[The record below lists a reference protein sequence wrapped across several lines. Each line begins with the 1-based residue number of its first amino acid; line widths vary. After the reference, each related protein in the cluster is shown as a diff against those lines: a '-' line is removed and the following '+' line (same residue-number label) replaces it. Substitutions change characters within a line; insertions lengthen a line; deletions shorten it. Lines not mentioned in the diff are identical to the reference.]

1 MTGPLFAQL
10 CVNRKKLFDIV
21 SPTKT
26 GRIRAKMIEI
36 ITPEV
41 LNQDRQRSSGP
52 HKYSKSC
59 STCVLGRGF
68 EREAPGTGAF
78 P

>member
-1 MTGPLFAQL
+1 MTGPLFGQFRL
-10 CVNRKKLFDIV
+10 NPETFFPVV
-21 SPTKT
+21 SPTRT

-41 LNQDRQRSSGP
+41 LSQDRQRSSGP

>member
-1 MTGPLFAQL
+1 MIGPLFGQFRL
-10 CVNRKKLFDIV
+10 NPQNKIPTV
-21 SPTKT
+21 SPTRT

-59 STCVLGRGF
+59 NTCVHGRGF

>member
-1 MTGPLFAQL
+1 MTGPLFGQF
-10 CVNRKKLFDIV
+10 CVNPLKKIARG
-21 SPTKT
+21 SPTRT

>member
-1 MTGPLFAQL
+1 MIGPLFGQF
-10 CVNRKKLFDIV
+10 CVNPKTFFARG
-21 SPTKT
+21 SPTRT